1 MMDQGMRRSPP
12 ISNTATAGQLSLGNA
27 VEAEGGLH
35 LPAYL
40 AADGLISAQDIPAV
54 GAVVVAPG
62 PVHDALQVEVVPAAG
77 PHCYLVLQA
86 DRALDTNRELCLLW
100 NPDCGKNV
108 NDVALERRRGW
119 SEELA
124 G

>member
-1 MMDQGMRRSPP
+1 MRRSPS
-12 ISNTATAGQLSLGNA
+12 IGNTTAADQLSLRNA
-27 VEAEGGLH
+27 VEAEDGLH
-35 LPAYL
+35 LPADL

-77 PHCYLVLQA
+77 PHRCLVLQA
-86 DRALDTNRELCLLW
+86 DRALSTTRELCLLR
-100 NPDCGKNV
+100 NPDWWENIY
-108 NDVALERRRGW
+108 DVAFEHRRRW